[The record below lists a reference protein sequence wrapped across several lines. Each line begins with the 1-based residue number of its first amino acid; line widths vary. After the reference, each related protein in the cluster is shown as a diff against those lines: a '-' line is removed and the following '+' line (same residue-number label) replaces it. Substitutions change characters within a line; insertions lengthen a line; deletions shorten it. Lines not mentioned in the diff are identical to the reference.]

1 MDWSLFWRT
10 VGAIAGVVAASVALL
25 QFILAKRR
33 RESPT
38 KRPAPKS
45 TSEQVQDALW
55 GLFCLSGAI
64 FFGATGYALVVNSGR
79 SPFLFIVCGLFFF
92 FAVAS
97 LLMGLII
104 LFVVARRMRKNR
116 ER

>member
-1 MDWSLFWRT
+1 MDWSLFWGA

-45 TSEQVQDALW
+45 TSAQVQDALW
-55 GLFCLSGAI
+55 GLFCLSAAV
-64 FFGATGYALVVNSGR
+64 FFGATGYALVANPGK
-79 SPFLFIVCGLFFF
+79 SPFLFILCGLFFV
-92 FAVAS
+92 FAIAS

-104 LFVVARRMRKNR
+104 FLVVIRRLRNPLKR
-116 ER
+116 